1 MNKNNPIGM
10 VDSGVGGLTVIKEA
24 QKQLPNEQFI
34 FIGDTARMPYGQR
47 PVDEV
52 IAYTFQM
59 ANYLMTEKHIKLLV
73 IACNTAT
80 AAALPQLQL
89 QLSIPVIGVI
99 QPGAEAAALRTKN
112 KKIGLIATAGTVN
125 SKAYENQIAD
135 YGQDITLMSQA
146 EPDFVQLVESNH
158 YKTAIAQKV
167 VSEHLA
173 TFKETAI
180 DTLIL
185 GCTHFPLLSSFI
197 QVAVGPEVQLI
208 DAGRET
214 VNLISSYLDRYD
226 LKSEIKYQHD
236 NDTYYTT
243 SDPEMFK
250 LIATQWLERHN
261 ELDVRHLNII
271 GTGEAQ
277 HLEGK

>member
-1 MNKNNPIGM
+1 M

-52 IAYTFQM
+52 IAYTLQM

-214 VNLISSYLDRYD
+214 VNLISSYLDTYD